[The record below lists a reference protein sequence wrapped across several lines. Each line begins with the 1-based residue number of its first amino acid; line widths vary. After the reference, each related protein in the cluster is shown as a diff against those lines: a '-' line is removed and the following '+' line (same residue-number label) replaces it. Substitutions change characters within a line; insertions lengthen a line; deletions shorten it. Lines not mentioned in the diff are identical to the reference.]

1 MQKFGAFQ
9 SQKLSQI
16 NIINNNAGDIYAK
29 KLSNFVE
36 KQLKSERIASVTF
49 IHKYSRLNFEYR
61 SSAGVWGRVLILP
74 TALDGDGNEVNEGSD
89 GDEVNEGNEGRDEVK
104 EVLLFPN
111 ELRGL
116 NKSGERVAEEG
127 GDLAG

>member
-1 MQKFGAFQ
+1 MFISGC
-9 SQKLSQI
+9 S
-16 NIINNNAGDIYAK
+16 AGG
-29 KLSNFVE
+29 N
-36 KQLKSERIASVTF
+36 SV
-49 IHKYSRLNFEYR
+49 IDR